1 MNKMQKYTKFLSN
14 IFVKNI
20 NNKYK
25 SIPLNTRI
33 NFVGET
39 RYFPSDFKEWT
50 NSVYYFNSNNIKNF
64 PIYDLNVSKLLKG
77 YFDLYFDRENIKLNY
92 KSYEKKDFTAQ
103 ALNKIFVSKP
113 EIKHTNSKAIIT
125 IYVYNRER
133 VILLNKLNQL
143 NIGILGLNKF
153 FYLCKKISGDLY
165 SKYIKQVLYK
175 EFLFLRRSKLKLNL
189 NGLKFQD
196 KFLFKLSK
204 LISKFYKKK
213 VEFNIIN
220 LKSINLNP
228 NIFTEIMAK
237 KFMNRN
243 ASIMQIMKFI
253 LDKSIILNEDGGIVS
268 LASSG
273 VTSSGSGLEK
283 SRKIKNVN
291 LNLIENKY
299 KNLNINSIVTDGDI
313 NDNIKE
319 FYTKNS
325 EDTIFD
331 SIKYKNLGGIRL
343 EAKGRLTRRYRA
355 DRAVSKVNIKG
366 GLKNIDSSYKGLSS
380 INYIGKINSSMEYS
394 MDISKRRVGAFA
406 IKGWISGK

>member
-1 MNKMQKYTKFLSN
+1 MQKDTKFLSN

-50 NSVYYFNSNNIKNF
+50 NSVYYFNSNNIKNL
-64 PIYDLNVSKLLKG
+64 PVYDLNVSKLLKG
-77 YFDLYFDRENIKLNY
+77 YFDLYFNRENIKSNY
-92 KSYEKKDFTAQ
+92 KSGAPLEKKDFTAQ

-133 VILLNKLNQL
+133 VILFNKLNQL

-253 LDKSIILNEDGGIVS
+253 LDKSIILNEEGRFS
-268 LASSG
+268 PA
-273 VTSSGSGLEK
+273 EK

-299 KNLNINSIVTDGDI
+299 KNLNINSIVTDGGFAI
-313 NDNIKE
+313 NEGRFSPAIKE

-380 INYIGKINSSMEYS
+380 INFIGKINSSMEYS

>member
-1 MNKMQKYTKFLSN
+1 MNKMQKDTKFLSN

-64 PIYDLNVSKLLKG
+64 PVYDLNVSKLLKG
-77 YFDLYFDRENIKLNY
+77 YFDLYFNRENIKSNY

-253 LDKSIILNEDGGIVS
+253 LDKSIILNEDV
-268 LASSG
+268 
-273 VTSSGSGLEK
+273 EK

-380 INYIGKINSSMEYS
+380 INFIGKINSSMEYS